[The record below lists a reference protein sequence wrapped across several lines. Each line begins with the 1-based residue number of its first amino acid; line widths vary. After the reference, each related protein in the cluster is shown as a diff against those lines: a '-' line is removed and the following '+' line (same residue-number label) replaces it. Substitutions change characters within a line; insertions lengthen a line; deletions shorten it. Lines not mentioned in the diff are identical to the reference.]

1 VAANWIKNFRRF
13 WTAEEVPRWFGL
25 SLVTVYLLG
34 LGAATHLGI
43 AEARKRTKAVHQ
55 QSTDEGLRLLAERLE
70 GVSSFQSIHSSGHQA
85 AYQRALRDV
94 ALRYPVWR
102 LRVVDDQ
109 GKVIA
114 STVADEI
121 GSIRSEPGAELSP
134 GDGFESGVLRLP
146 GLDDPQRFIRV
157 PMHVLESAPGHDSSA
172 RHASAGGEGQVATP
186 AVDHPM
192 LAAASFL
199 EAVYP
204 LEPPGSPDLA
214 SYASVLV
221 TVLVVCGIL
230 FALYRALRKQ
240 MRVASQIVDRLQTTG
255 KSIAGDLV
263 SLQLADE
270 VDAAGKAWNKLIQL
284 TAELQEEVN
293 RTRANGELAKAFQ
306 QVGGGALAHALNA
319 VADGIIHITPDCRFD
334 YMNNT
339 AMRLFGWDEEKTKQA
354 SVSEA
359 QAGGMGGTLLET
371 IRDAQR
377 PDNTFDS
384 LNKILEIRETD
395 STYRIWITPLKGAR
409 YEGSCVV
416 VIRDVSQQMRA
427 DKVREEFV
435 TQVTHEL
442 RTPLTNI
449 RAYAETLS
457 SGMFDDPK
465 VVTECYNVINKETRR
480 LSRLI
485 EDVLSVSQMEVGSME
500 LHVDALDLR
509 TLLSDAVR
517 DVRGLA
523 DDKNIDLQLVLP
535 SKMESVQGDRDKLAV
550 VMNNILGNAIKYTPA
565 GGSVVVGCQISS
577 EEVSVTFKD
586 NGIGID
592 ESDHSRVFDKFQRAQ
607 DPDVQNETG
616 SGIGLYTAREIVRRH
631 GGNIDLVSKK
641 GEGATFIVR
650 LPHTESRAKALTV
663 SAEA

>member
-1 VAANWIKNFRRF
+1 VAANWIKNFKRF

-25 SLVTVYLLG
+25 SLVSVYLLG
-34 LGAATHLGI
+34 LGTATHLGI
-43 AEARKRTKAVHQ
+43 AEARKRTKTVHQ
-55 QSTDEGLRLLAERLE
+55 QSTDDGLRLLADRLE
-70 GVSSFQSIHSSGHQA
+70 AISSFQSIQASGQQA
-85 AYQRALRDV
+85 ARQHALRDV
-94 ALRYPVWR
+94 ALRFPVRR
-102 LRVVDDQ
+102 LRVVDEQ
-109 GKVIA
+109 GEVLA

-121 GSIRSEPGAELSP
+121 GSIRPDPGVELSP
-134 GDGFESGVLRLP
+134 GDGFESGVLHAP

-157 PMHVLESAPGHDSSA
+157 PIHVLGSAPEPDSSA
-172 RHASAGGEGQVATP
+172 PKATAGAEGQVA
-186 AVDHPM
+186 AARDHPTM
-192 LAAASFL
+192 TAPAFL
-199 EAVYP
+199 EAIYP

-255 KSIAGDLV
+255 KSVTGDLV
-263 SLQLADE
+263 SLRLAKE
-270 VDAAGKAWNKLIQL
+270 VDAVGVAWNKLIQL
-284 TAELQEEVN
+284 TAQLQEEVN
-293 RTRANGELAKAFQ
+293 RTRANSELAKAFQ

-319 VADGIIHITPDCRFD
+319 VADGIIHITPDGRFD
-334 YMNNT
+334 YMNKT
-339 AMRLFGWDEEKTKQA
+339 AMRLFGWDEEKAKHA
-354 SVSEA
+354 SVGEA
-359 QAGGMGGTLLET
+359 QAGGLGETLLET
-371 IRDAQR
+371 IRDALR
-377 PDNTFDS
+377 PDNTFES
-384 LNKILEIRETD
+384 VNKTLETRETD
-395 STYRIWITPLKGAR
+395 STYRIWVTPLKGGR

-416 VIRDVSQQMRA
+416 VIRDVSQQVRA

-509 TLLSDAVR
+509 SLLSDAVR

-535 SKMESVQGDRDKLAV
+535 SKMEPVQGDRDKLAV

-565 GGSVVVGCQISS
+565 GGSVLVGCQISS

-592 ESDHSRVFDKFQRAQ
+592 ESDHSRVFEKFQRAQ

-631 GGNIDLVSKK
+631 NGDILLVSRK

-650 LPHTESRAKALTV
+650 LPHTESRAKAMTV

>member
-1 VAANWIKNFRRF
+1 VAANWIKNFKRF

-25 SLVTVYLLG
+25 SLVSVYLLG
-34 LGAATHLGI
+34 LGTATHLGI
-43 AEARKRTKAVHQ
+43 AEARKRTKTVHQ
-55 QSTDEGLRLLAERLE
+55 QSTDDGLRLLADRLE
-70 GVSSFQSIHSSGHQA
+70 AISSFQSIQASGQQA
-85 AYQRALRDV
+85 ARQHALRDV
-94 ALRYPVWR
+94 ALRFPVRR
-102 LRVVDDQ
+102 LRVVDEQ
-109 GKVIA
+109 GEVLA

-121 GSIRSEPGAELSP
+121 GSIRPDPGVELSP
-134 GDGFESGVLRLP
+134 GDGFESGVLHAP

-157 PMHVLESAPGHDSSA
+157 PIHVLGSAPEPDSSA
-172 RHASAGGEGQVATP
+172 PKATAVAAGQVA
-186 AVDHPM
+186 AARDHPTM
-192 LAAASFL
+192 TAPAFL
-199 EAVYP
+199 EAIYP

-255 KSIAGDLV
+255 KSVTGDLV
-263 SLQLADE
+263 SLRLAKE
-270 VDAAGKAWNKLIQL
+270 VDAVGVAWNKLIQL
-284 TAELQEEVN
+284 TAQLQEEVN
-293 RTRANGELAKAFQ
+293 RTRANSELAKAFQ

-319 VADGIIHITPDCRFD
+319 VADGIIHITPDGRFD
-334 YMNNT
+334 YMNKT
-339 AMRLFGWDEEKTKQA
+339 AMRLFGWDEEKAKHA
-354 SVSEA
+354 SVGEA
-359 QAGGMGGTLLET
+359 QAGGLGETLLET
-371 IRDAQR
+371 IRDALR
-377 PDNTFDS
+377 PDNTFES
-384 LNKILEIRETD
+384 VNKTLETRETD
-395 STYRIWITPLKGAR
+395 STYRIWVTPLKGGR

-416 VIRDVSQQMRA
+416 VIRDVSQQVRA

-509 TLLSDAVR
+509 SLLSDAVR

-535 SKMESVQGDRDKLAV
+535 SKMEPVQGDRDKLAV

-565 GGSVVVGCQISS
+565 GGSVLVGCQISS

-592 ESDHSRVFDKFQRAQ
+592 ESDHSRVFEKFQRAQ

-631 GGNIDLVSKK
+631 NGDILLVSRK

-650 LPHTESRAKALTV
+650 LPHTESRAKAMTV